1 MEPSRQRDPALE
13 RIDIRGPARD
23 LFAWAIGLFTVHDTV
38 ALRGDLDSIL
48 KILYHKDLRNDR
60 TASRPST

>member
-1 MEPSRQRDPALE
+1 MPVGIQANLMCYYLCVANESV
-13 RIDIRGPARD
+13 
-23 LFAWAIGLFTVHDTV
+23 TVHDTV

-48 KILYHKDLRNDR
+48 KILYHKDLRNVR